1 MQNRR
6 IRTVVTAI
14 AMLYPAIAAAAPQ
27 PVATAVPAPALS
39 GQAVVTRNAPSPL
52 SLLDCDSLP
61 GSVVRD
67 DGTYEIGY
75 SGSPEFTQSILFLD
89 KFTPQYY
96 PATYT
101 RLCLALDKA
110 PGGVLDGFDF
120 DLLAYDDDGPDGS
133 PGTLLGSLPQS
144 VDDLPESVGGVGR
157 MLAFDISELGLDV
170 EDGSI
175 YLGVGWR
182 PDQYPQAGFIWMEA
196 DSAGG
201 PPSDGYLRSN
211 DNPWESLL
219 ATQADFTHFLIRAV
233 ERAPQPALQLD
244 TDAVVLA
251 DRCASNPSHT
261 NGIAEPGEIADL
273 VVPVYANTGDFSGVV
288 ASLGLP
294 APAGVTYL
302 AATSTLGEINDG
314 NLGMANFR
322 IRLEPT
328 AACLQSVHLPV
339 TISSDQGEFIAAVDV
354 AVGKSAADVTP
365 HDLPL
370 RTNANASAISS
381 TLQVAQSG
389 VISDLRVR
397 VDLRFYTVD
406 SVKITLTSPL
416 GTTVTL
422 LDRPGYHPF
431 PGCENTDVHVTFAD
445 GGPDAERVCDPD
457 LDNGPPPWPVSTAA
471 PTQPLALF
479 DGQDMQGVWTLS
491 IYDYW
496 VNLSLGTLEGWELLP
511 TPAFV
516 DICETC
522 TAPDAVFADGFDGA

>member
-1 MQNRR
+1 
-6 IRTVVTAI
+6 
-14 AMLYPAIAAAAPQ
+14 
-27 PVATAVPAPALS
+27 
-39 GQAVVTRNAPSPL
+39 
-52 SLLDCDSLP
+52 
-61 GSVVRD
+61 
-67 DGTYEIGY
+67 
-75 SGSPEFTQSILFLD
+75 
-89 KFTPQYY
+89 
-96 PATYT
+96 
-101 RLCLALDKA
+101 
-110 PGGVLDGFDF
+110 
-120 DLLAYDDDGPDGS
+120 
-133 PGTLLGSLPQS
+133 
-144 VDDLPESVGGVGR
+144 
-157 MLAFDISELGLDV
+157 
-170 EDGSI
+170 
-175 YLGVGWR
+175 
-182 PDQYPQAGFIWMEA
+182 
-196 DSAGG
+196 
-201 PPSDGYLRSN
+201 
-211 DNPWESLL
+211 
-219 ATQADFTHFLIRAV
+219 
-233 ERAPQPALQLD
+233 
-244 TDAVVLA
+244 VVLA
-251 DRCASNPSHT
+251 DRCASNPSHV
-261 NGIAEPGEIADL
+261 NGIAEPGETVDL
-273 VVPVYANTGDFSGVV
+273 VVPVYANTGAFSGVV

-302 AATSTLGEINDG
+302 AATSTLGEIVDG
-314 NLGMANFR
+314 NLGMASFR
-322 IRLEPT
+322 IRLDPT

-339 TISSDQGEFIAAVDV
+339 MVSSDQGEFAAAMDV
-354 AVGKSAADVTP
+354 AIGEPVADVSP
-365 HDLPL
+365 RDLPL

-381 TLQVAQSG
+381 TLRVAQSG
-389 VISDLRVR
+389 TISDLRVR

-516 DICETC
+516 DICEIC